1 MNKSKKKLGGLI
13 VLNLPLR
20 PLRETTTQLSSLRA
34 LMTDSFS
41 EIKFKK
47 KVHFCL
53 VVKFGLVPLRPQRN

>member
-20 PLRETTTQLSSLRA
+20 PLRETTTQLCSLRA

-47 KVHFCL
+47 KFIFVWWLSL
-53 VVKFGLVPLRPQRN
+53 V